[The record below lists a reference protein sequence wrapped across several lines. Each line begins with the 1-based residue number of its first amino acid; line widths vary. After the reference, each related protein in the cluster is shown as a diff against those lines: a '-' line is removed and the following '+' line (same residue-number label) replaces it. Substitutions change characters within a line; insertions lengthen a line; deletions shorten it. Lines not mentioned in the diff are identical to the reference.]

1 MARMMTDP
9 STPIMLGSPA
19 FRRTT
24 LGMVAGGC
32 ATFAALY
39 CVQPLLPIFTQE
51 FELTPAQSSLSLAIS
66 TAALAIAM
74 LVSSFISDLYGRR
87 ATMAVSLVLSSL
99 LTLAL
104 VIVPDWFSLL
114 VLRAL
119 AWLALSGFPAI
130 SIAYLADELDRRAL
144 GVAVGFTIA
153 GNSIGGMGGRLIV
166 SVLLDITNWRVALGV
181 IGVFCLACAATL
193 WWTLPPERHFKK
205 ITPSWTGALETYIR
219 HLRDP
224 GLVMLFAEGFLLLGS
239 LVTMFNYIGFRLLKP
254 PFDLSQTLV
263 GFVFLIYSV
272 GTLSSAL
279 MGPIGNKIG
288 RRTSL
293 WISIILMLIGIV
305 ATVSQQLSVVIFG
318 MALFTF
324 GFFAAHSVASS
335 WVGLRAEHARAQ
347 ASTLYM
353 FAYYAGSS
361 AAGVLG
367 GTFWLAG
374 GWNGV
379 ASMIGA
385 MVILALVLA
394 LLLSR
399 MAPPAWLRP

>member
-1 MARMMTDP
+1 MTDP

-66 TAALAIAM
+66 TAALAVAM
-74 LVSSFISDLYGRR
+74 LVSSFLSDRFGRR
-87 ATMAVSLVLSSL
+87 VTMAVSLVLSSL

-104 VIVPDWFSLL
+104 VVVPDWSSLL

-119 AWLALSGFPAI
+119 AGLALSGFPAI

-166 SVLLDITNWRVALGV
+166 SVLLDFANWRVAMGT
-181 IGVFCLACAATL
+181 IGCFCLICAVTL
-193 WWTLPPERHFKK
+193 WWTLPRERFFKK
-205 ITPSWTGALETYIR
+205 IKPSWKSALETYAR

-254 PFDLSQTLV
+254 PFELSQTLV

-279 MGPIGNKIG
+279 MGPIGNKMG

-293 WISIILMLIGIV
+293 WMSIVLMLIGLG
-305 ATVSQQLSVVIFG
+305 ATLSDQLSVVIFG

-324 GFFAAHSVASS
+324 GSFAAHSVASS
-335 WVGLRAEHARAQ
+335 WVGLRAEYARAQ

-353 FAYYAGSS
+353 FAYYVGSS
-361 AAGVLG
+361 VAGVLG
-367 GTFWLAG
+367 GSFWLAA

-379 ASMIGA
+379 AALIGMMVALA
-385 MVILALVLA
+385 MVLAIV
-394 LLLSR
+394 LSR
-399 MAPPAWLRP
+399 MAPPAWLRS